1 MRDAICGLPS
11 KASSQ
16 CHVDWLEGA
25 GGNRG
30 PSRSNAM
37 LADDSEGGEQE
48 GGLSLP
54 ALKTGREATV
64 KTVWPWQSSACL
76 WQDPPHTHLAGA
88 AAQSENST
96 VRLMFFIYWQL
107 LTDMEKN
114 TVSSLAPC
122 GLKP

>member
-1 MRDAICGLPS
+1 
-11 KASSQ
+11 
-16 CHVDWLEGA
+16 
-25 GGNRG
+25 
-30 PSRSNAM
+30 M

-54 ALKTGREATV
+54 ALKTGCEATV

-76 WQDPPHTHLAGA
+76 WQDPPHAHLAGA

-107 LTDMEKN
+107 LTDMEKKYSVLPS
-114 TVSSLAPC
+114 TMWVKTLIVERLKYESLKTFTRA
-122 GLKP
+122 